1 MKNLGSV
8 KPGGGKPFAGAAGFC
23 AATKRAISAASR
35 VLMLAI
41 LAAVMAGAAQAERW
55 SNPYV
60 SLSFPSDGSCIA
72 GPYANATSTQVQAEW
87 RAFNTDTDP
96 GRALQFV
103 AWSETSADIRATG
116 SVVTNAPT
124 GQLPL
129 QQTVVSATTNDLVSG
144 RDVYYGLY
152 DGWASGSVWSRPNAP
167 YNAPDE
173 TGPADAAIASYTK
186 LDMTTDPDCVAT
198 PPGFSAT
205 FTPDSIATGGVSTLV
220 FTIDNSGAASPASAL
235 DFTLNLPAGVT
246 PVTPYNVSS
255 TCMGGILSTS
265 FFSFSYS
272 GGQVLPRATCTVSVE
287 VTASAAGSFNAVTG
301 NLTSSLGNSGTA
313 SDRLSVT
320 ARTVTL
326 SVSTTSSSEGDGSVV
341 LTATQSSPAA
351 QATTVNL
358 AYSGTATGSGVDY
371 TGPASITIPANATT
385 QTAQISFVD
394 DAIDED
400 DETIRIDISTISGGN
415 GASEN
420 GVQQQTITLTDNDP
434 EPSLRVENSSVL
446 EAGGV
451 LSFPVNLSAASG
463 RTITVDYASGDYA
476 SGGAM
481 ASAGTDYTAASGTLT
496 FNPGETSK
504 NINVTLIDDGVVERS
519 EMLSMTL
526 SSATNATIS
535 RDLAIGT
542 IINDDSATL
551 SVADVQ
557 NQEGTGLTFTLTL
570 SAPVDADVR
579 YHARTTDGTAI
590 AGDDYTALP
599 IGFQGAI
606 SAGVQTVSLPVTIN
620 DDGVPEPDETFTVT
634 LFALNNAGRAVT
646 LGDASATGTILNDD
660 QYPDVTLSA
669 SPTTISEN
677 GGTSTLTAALS
688 ATYSKDV
695 TVDLAYSNANVTG
708 PASIVV
714 PSGSLTATASVTAVD
729 NALDEPDRT
738 VEVSVDSV
746 TNGVEDG
753 VQAVTLTLTD
763 DDAAPSLSIA
773 DVTLTEGTSGTKAMT
788 FTASLSA
795 ASARSVTV
803 DYATSGG
810 TASANVDFDTASGTL
825 TFTPGQTQQTFDV
838 TINGENRVELNETFT
853 VTLSSPTNSTIADAT
868 AIGTILND
876 DTATIS
882 IADGQRFEGDTT
894 DNSLNLL
901 VSMSAPVDVGVS
913 LTVTTADGTAT
924 APADYYAVSAAP
936 YSIADGQMGRF
947 IPVSTKADTVFE
959 PDETF
964 TVTLADLDAS
974 GRAVTF
980 SDDTATVTIRNDDAA
995 PEVTLS
1001 ASPTTIAENAGT
1013 STLTATLSSTS
1024 TEDVTV
1030 SLAYSNANA
1039 TGPASIVVPAG
1050 SLTATG
1056 TVTAVDN
1063 AIDEPD
1069 RTVEISVDSVTN
1081 GTESGTQAVTLT
1093 LTDDEGSPSLSIADV
1108 SLNEGA
1114 SGTSVMT
1121 FTATLSAASART
1133 VTVDYVT
1140 SDGTATAGADYTA
1153 ASGMLTFT
1161 PGQTQQ
1167 TFDVTVSGDNV
1178 VELTETFTVTLSN
1191 AANATIS
1198 DDSAAGTITNDDS
1211 ATLTLAD
1218 SGLYETEA
1226 DQPVS
1231 LRATLSAPVDVS
1243 VRFEASTADGTATAP
1258 SDYDAVVD
1266 RPWSINTGLT
1276 TLDLVFTVK
1285 GDTAFEPNEA
1295 FTVLLANLT
1304 ASGRD
1309 VTFAD
1314 ASATVRILNNDSAPD
1329 VTLSASPTTIS
1340 ENAGTSTLT
1349 ATLSSTSTED
1359 VTVSLAYSN
1368 ANAAGP
1374 ASIVVP
1380 AGSLTATGT
1389 VTAVDNAIDEP
1400 DRTVEVSVDSV
1411 INGTENGTQAVT
1423 LTLTDDE
1430 DAPSLSIAD
1439 ASLAE
1444 GGSGTRVLTFTASLS
1459 AASGQTVSVDYATT
1473 DGTAV
1478 AGSDYTAA
1486 SGTLTFTPGQTQQSF
1501 DVTVSG
1507 DSLVE
1512 LDETFTVTLSSA
1524 SNATIADASATGT
1537 ITNDDAL
1544 PEVSLFTSPKTITE
1558 NGGTSTL
1565 TAALSG
1571 TSSLDVTVALA
1582 YSNATVTGPASIVVP
1597 AGRLTA
1603 QVTVTA
1609 VDNSVDEPD
1618 RTVEVSVDSVTNGA
1632 EDGVQ
1637 AVTLTL
1643 TDDDGAPNLSIADAA
1658 ISEGA
1663 SGTGVMTFTV
1673 TLSVA
1678 SGQTVTVEYATAD
1691 GTAIAGSDYTAAS
1704 GTLTFT
1710 PGQTRQTF
1718 DVMVSGDTVA
1728 ELDEAFTVTLS
1739 SATNASINGASA
1751 TGTVTNDD
1759 AAPEVTLSASPTT
1772 IAENGGVSTLT
1783 ATLSVASSQDVTV
1796 ALAYSNTN
1804 ATSPASIVVPAGSLT
1819 ATASVT
1825 AVDNALD
1832 EADRTVDVSVDSVTN
1847 GTESGVQAVTL
1858 TLTDDDDAPSLS
1870 IADASLTEGASG
1882 TSVMTFTASLS
1893 AVSGR
1898 TVTVDYATSD
1908 GTAIAGSDYT
1918 AASGTLTFTPGQ
1930 TQQTFGVTVSGDNV
1944 TEPTE
1949 AFTVT
1954 LASATS
1960 ATIADGSAT
1969 GTITND
1975 DAMPGVTLAAA
1986 PTTLAENGGTSTL
1999 TATLSAPSSQDVS
2012 VSLGYPNGN
2021 VTGPASIVVPAGS
2034 LTATASV
2041 TAVDNALDEPDRT
2054 VDVSVDSVT
2063 NGTENGT
2070 QAVTL
2075 TLTDDDGAPSLSI
2088 ADASLTEGASGTSAM
2103 TFTVSLSAASGQT
2116 VRVDYA
2122 TADGTAAAGSDY
2134 TAASGTL
2141 TFTPGQTQQ
2150 TFDVTIAGDRI
2161 LELDEA
2167 FTVSLSSATN
2177 AVLGNDT
2184 ATGTITNDDAVPNV
2198 TLSAAPTTIPENGG
2212 VSTLTA
2218 TLSAASSQ
2226 DVTVA
2231 LAYSNANATGPA
2243 SIVVPAGSLTATGT
2257 ATAVD
2262 NAIDEPDRTVEV
2274 SVDSVTNGTENGT
2287 QAVTLTLTDDEEA
2300 PSLSIADVS
2309 MNEGASGTSVM
2320 TFTASLSAASGQPVT
2335 VDYAT
2340 ADGTAVAGSDYTAA
2354 SGTLTFTPGQI
2365 QQSFDVT
2372 VSGDNVVELT
2382 EAFSVTLS
2390 NAVNAT
2396 ILTAGASGTIANDDA
2411 ATVSIADV
2419 TQAEGDTAT
2428 TAFEFTVTLSNP
2440 IDTAI
2445 SVDTA
2450 TLDDSATT
2458 ADGDYTASAGQ
2469 LDFPAGIVSE
2479 TFTVQV
2485 NGDTRFET
2493 SESFLAKLT
2502 NLQANGR
2509 NVTIAD
2515 ASGRGTIEDD
2525 DSAPTISVANA
2536 TIDEADGAAVIA
2548 VTLGAASGQPVTF
2561 FWSTKDGS
2569 AVASDDYTAFS
2580 DKAEVIPAG
2589 QTRLDVA
2596 VPINDDS
2603 LEEIAETFKLS
2614 LSGVS
2619 GAIVATGEAVVTIN
2633 ASDLKSPTVALSS
2646 SVPGRVSGMF
2656 EVAVD
2661 FSESVTGFEISD
2673 VALVNA
2679 VAGNLAGS
2687 GASYTV
2693 EITPSADGP
2702 VSVELPAG
2710 AAQDR
2715 VGNASTGSNVL
2726 SRQADG
2732 KSPTVV
2738 LSTSA
2743 PDIVSGTF
2751 QVVIEFSEDVSGLE
2765 LRDFALLNAAAAD
2778 LSGSGARYTVEV
2790 TPAANGA
2797 VTIALPAASSEDMAG
2812 NANTASNTLTRQADG
2827 TAPELAIVLPDTKV
2841 LGAFTASFTF
2851 SEDVTGFE
2859 PADISVTNGAVS
2871 AFAGSGADYTALITP
2886 ATVGMVE
2893 VHVKDGAGA
2902 DAAGNMSLASTARLE
2917 AEASANEVTLVLDSS
2932 VGDPGTVFATS
2943 TLTNPGSAPLG
2954 FDVTAD
2960 VPWIDFDPVSGD
2972 VPSSGSIDL
2981 TISLNEK
2988 AYALDAGDYVG
2999 TITVTTGGSVLMQ
3012 IPVSLSVEARFGEIT
3027 LVATTPSRSFGQA
3040 SFNYTSE
3047 IEEFDGLTLNASSG
3061 RASASAAGIMR
3072 GQYAITQSLPAGWKL
3087 NSISCVGDADAGSTF
3102 DVQTGRAVIDLDPD
3116 ENLVC
3121 TFENVRDE
3129 QMVRMATQR
3138 AIRNFMLR
3146 RADVIISSAP
3156 DLSRRFN
3163 ERQSQERGGM
3173 SANITGSGVYQMN
3186 FNVSLAGAR
3195 NAATAAEAAS
3205 GARYDH
3211 ADTPFLDGLD
3221 IWLAAEMSGIRDD
3234 RAGERTSTD
3243 FAMGQIGVDYAL
3255 NENLIIGALGQYD
3268 WMDDKA
3274 REIFVEAGAVRGAE
3288 VQGNG
3293 WMAGPYMAWRIRDT
3307 LTFDALALYG
3317 QSDNSVN
3324 PLGLYS
3330 DDFETDR
3337 YMLRANLTGEFSAGP
3352 WTLRPQAGITHFG
3365 ESQKGYTDRLG
3376 ISIPGQD
3383 ISLGRLRAGP
3393 ELAWRGETDGGGWLQ
3408 VSGAIDAIW
3417 DYDSA
3422 DLLMESGQLT
3432 GGSGDLRADARVAFA
3447 AQTRWGPQLRFEF
3460 GLAGLGV
3467 GDFRAQSA
3475 RFELRVPFG
3484 VASGPGGAIPMGAG
3498 GFGLSAQCDIPGGG
3512 LHTAFANQSGCNNG
3526 LANPAVH

>member
-1 MKNLGSV
+1 MNNLGSV
-8 KPGGGKPFAGAAGFC
+8 KPGGVKPFAGAAGFC
-23 AATKRAISAASR
+23 AATRRAISAASR
-35 VLMLAI
+35 VLMLAV

-60 SLSFPSDGSCIA
+60 SLSFPSDGSCMA

-116 SVVTNAPT
+116 SYVANTSP

-129 QQTVVSATTNDLVSG
+129 QQAVVSATTNDLVSG

-152 DGWASGSVWSRPNAP
+152 DSWASGSVWSRPNAP

-173 TGPADAAIASYTK
+173 TGPADAAIAAYTK

-220 FTIDNSGAASPASAL
+220 YTIDNSGSASPASAL

-255 TCMGGILSTS
+255 TCMGGVLTTTFTS
-265 FFSFSYS
+265 FRYS
-272 GGQVLPRATCTVSVE
+272 GGQVLPRATCTVSVD
-287 VTASAAGSFNAVTG
+287 VTASTAGSFNAVTG

-326 SVSTTSSSEGDGSVV
+326 SVSTTSASEGDGSVV

-385 QTAQISFVD
+385 QTAQINFVD

-400 DETIRIDISTISGGN
+400 DETIRVDISTVSGGN

-420 GVQQQTITLTDNDP
+420 GVQQLTVTLTDNDP
-434 EPSLRVENSSVL
+434 TPSLRVENAQVL
-446 EAGGV
+446 EDAGV
-451 LSFPVNLSAASG
+451 LAFPVNLSAASA
-463 RTITVDYASGDYA
+463 RTITVDYASG
-476 SGGAM
+476 GAM
-481 ASAGTDYTAASGTLT
+481 ASSGTDFTATSGTLT
-496 FNPGETSK
+496 FSPGETSK
-504 NINVTLIDDGVVERS
+504 NINVTLIDDGVVERN

-535 RDLAIGT
+535 RALGTGT
-542 IINDDSATL
+542 INNDDSATL
-551 SVADVQ
+551 SIADVQ
-557 NQEGTGLTFTLTL
+557 NQEGAGLTFTLTL
-570 SAPVDADVR
+570 SAPVDTDIR
-579 YHARTTDGTAI
+579 YYARTTDGTAQ
-590 AGDDYTALP
+590 AGDDYTALAS
-599 IGFQGAI
+599 GSSRTI
-606 SAGVQTVSLPVTIN
+606 SAGVQTVSLPVTIT
-620 DDGVPEPDETFTVT
+620 DDGLPEPDETFTVT
-634 LFALNNAGRAVT
+634 LFDLDAGGARDVT

-677 GGTSTLTAALS
+677 GGTSTLTAELS
-688 ATYSKDV
+688 AIYSQDV
-695 TVDLAYSNANVTG
+695 TVELDYSNANVTG

-714 PSGSLTATASVTAVD
+714 PSGNLTATATVTAVD

-763 DDAAPSLSIA
+763 DEAAPTLSIA
-773 DVTLTEGTSGTKAMT
+773 DVSLTEGASGTKAMT

-795 ASARSVTV
+795 ASARTVTV

-810 TASANVDFDTASGTL
+810 TATANADFDMASGTL
-825 TFTPGQTQQTFDV
+825 TFAPGQTQRTFDV
-838 TINGENRVELNETFT
+838 TISSENRVELDETFA
-853 VTLSSPTNSTIADAT
+853 VALSSPTNATISDGTAT
-868 AIGTILND
+868 GTILND
-876 DTATIS
+876 DSATIS
-882 IADGQRFEGDTT
+882 IADGQRFEGDSS
-894 DNSLNLL
+894 DNSLNLIL
-901 VSMSAPVDVGVS
+901 SMSAPVDVRVS

-924 APADYYAVSAAP
+924 AATDYYAVSAAP
-936 YSIADGQMGRF
+936 YSIADGATGRF
-947 IPVSTKADTVFE
+947 IPLTTKADTVFE

-980 SDDTATVTIRNDDAA
+980 SDATATVTIRNDDAA
-995 PEVTLS
+995 PDVTLS

-1063 AIDEPD
+1063 VVDEPD
-1069 RTVEISVDSVTN
+1069 RTVEVSVDSVTN

-1093 LTDDEGSPSLSIADV
+1093 LTDDDAAPTVSIADYTGAENAGPARFTI
-1108 SLNEGA
+1108 SL
-1114 SGTSVMT
+1114 SGP
-1121 FTATLSAASART
+1121 SARS
-1133 VTVDYVT
+1133 VSVNINA
-1140 SDGTATAGADYTA
+1140 SDGTAVGGSDFNPL
-1153 ASGMLTFT
+1153 SGGFVSFT
-1161 PGQTQQ
+1161 PGDTEE
-1167 TFDVTVSGDNV
+1167 TLEIPVVDDTT
-1178 VELTETFTVTLSN
+1178 VELDETFTVALSSPTN
-1191 AANATIS
+1191 AVLGDDQAT
-1198 DDSAAGTITNDDS
+1198 GTITNDDS

-1218 SGLYETEA
+1218 GGLYETET
-1226 DQPVS
+1226 DQLVS

-1243 VRFEASTADGTATAP
+1243 VGFQASTADGTATAP
-1258 SDYDAVVD
+1258 ADYDAVVD

-1276 TLDLVFTVK
+1276 TVDLVFNVK
-1285 GDTAFEPNEA
+1285 GDTAFEPDKA

-1314 ASATVRILNNDSAPD
+1314 ASATVRILNNDSAPN

-1368 ANAAGP
+1368 ANATGP
-1374 ASIVVP
+1374 VSIVVP

-1389 VTAVDNAIDEP
+1389 LTAVDNAIDEP

-1411 INGTENGTQAVT
+1411 TNGTENGTQAVT
-1423 LTLTDDE
+1423 LTLTDD
-1430 DAPSLSIAD
+1430 DAAPSLSIAD

-1444 GGSGTRVLTFTASLS
+1444 GGSGTRVMTFTASLS
-1459 AASGQTVSVDYATT
+1459 AASGQTVTVDYATA

-1486 SGTLTFTPGQTQQSF
+1486 SGTLTFTPGQTQQTI

-1507 DSLVE
+1507 DTLVE
-1512 LDETFTVTLSSA
+1512 LDEAFTVTLSSA
-1524 SNATIADASATGT
+1524 SNATIADASAMGT
-1537 ITNDDAL
+1537 ITNDDAM
-1544 PEVSLFTSPKTITE
+1544 PEVSLFASPKTIVE
-1558 NGGTSTL
+1558 NGGVSTL

-1571 TSSLDVTVALA
+1571 TSSLVVTVALA
-1582 YSNATVTGPASIVVP
+1582 YSNANVTGPASIVVP

-1609 VDNSVDEPD
+1609 VDNAVDEPD
-1618 RTVEVSVDSVTNGA
+1618 RTVEVSVDSVTNGT

-1643 TDDDGAPNLSIADAA
+1643 TDD
-1658 ISEGA
+1658 EG
-1663 SGTGVMTFTV
+1663 
-1673 TLSVA
+1673 
-1678 SGQTVTVEYATAD
+1678 
-1691 GTAIAGSDYTAAS
+1691 
-1704 GTLTFT
+1704 
-1710 PGQTRQTF
+1710 
-1718 DVMVSGDTVA
+1718 
-1728 ELDEAFTVTLS
+1728 
-1739 SATNASINGASA
+1739 
-1751 TGTVTNDD
+1751 
-1759 AAPEVTLSASPTT
+1759 
-1772 IAENGGVSTLT
+1772 
-1783 ATLSVASSQDVTV
+1783 
-1796 ALAYSNTN
+1796 
-1804 ATSPASIVVPAGSLT
+1804 
-1819 ATASVT
+1819 
-1825 AVDNALD
+1825 
-1832 EADRTVDVSVDSVTN
+1832 
-1847 GTESGVQAVTL
+1847 
-1858 TLTDDDDAPSLS
+1858 APSLS
-1870 IADASLTEGASG
+1870 IADASISEGASG

-1893 AVSGR
+1893 AASGQ

-1908 GTAIAGSDYT
+1908 LTATAGSDYT

-1930 TQQTFGVTVSGDNV
+1930 TQQTFGVTVSGDTV
-1944 TEPTE
+1944 MELTE
-1949 AFTVT
+1949 AFSVT
-1954 LASATS
+1954 LSSATS
-1960 ATIADGSAT
+1960 ATIANGSAT

-1975 DAMPGVTLAAA
+1975 DALPDVTLAAA
-1986 PTTLAENGGTSTL
+1986 PATIAENGGTSTL
-1999 TATLSAPSSQDVS
+1999 TATLSALSSQDVS
-2012 VSLGYPNGN
+2012 VSLGYSNGN

-2063 NGTENGT
+2063 NGTESGT

-2075 TLTDDDGAPSLSI
+2075 TLTDDDGASSLSI
-2088 ADASLTEGASGTSAM
+2088 ADASLTEGASGTSVM
-2103 TFTVSLSAASGQT
+2103 TFIVSLSAASGQAVT
-2116 VRVDYA
+2116 VDYA
-2122 TADGTAAAGSDY
+2122 TADGTATAGSDY
-2134 TAASGTL
+2134 TARSGTL
-2141 TFTPGQTQQ
+2141 TFTPGQTRQ
-2150 TFDVTIAGDRI
+2150 TFDVTISGDTI
-2161 LELDEA
+2161 MELDEA
-2167 FTVSLSSATN
+2167 FTVTLSSATN
-2177 AVLGNDT
+2177 ASIADAT
-2184 ATGTITNDDAVPNV
+2184 ATGTITNDDAVPTV
-2198 TLSAAPTTIPENGG
+2198 LLSAAPTTIAENGG
-2212 VSTLTA
+2212 TSTLTA

-2226 DVTVA
+2226 DVTVS
-2231 LAYSNANATGPA
+2231 LTYSNANATGPA

-2257 ATAVD
+2257 VTAVD
-2262 NAIDEPDRTVEV
+2262 NAIDEADRTVDV

-2287 QAVTLTLTDDEEA
+2287 QSVTLTVMDDDA
-2300 PSLSIADVS
+2300 ASSLSIADTS
-2309 MNEGASGTSVM
+2309 ISEGASGTSVM
-2320 TFTASLSAASGQPVT
+2320 TFTATLSAASGQTVT
-2335 VDYAT
+2335 ADYAT
-2340 ADGTAVAGSDYTAA
+2340 SDGTAIAGSDYSAA
-2354 SGTLTFTPGQI
+2354 SGTLTFTPGQT
-2365 QQSFDVT
+2365 QQSVDVT
-2372 VSGDNVVELT
+2372 IAGDTLVELD
-2382 EAFSVTLS
+2382 EAFTVTLS
-2390 NAVNAT
+2390 NPVNAT
-2396 ILTAGASGTIANDDA
+2396 IATAGASGSIANDDA

-2419 TQAEGDTAT
+2419 TLAEGDAGT
-2428 TAFEFTVTLSNP
+2428 TAFDFTVSLSNP
-2440 IDTAI
+2440 
-2445 SVDTA
+2445 VDTSISMDAA

-2458 ADGDYTASAGQ
+2458 ADGDYAASAGQ
-2469 LDFPAGIVSE
+2469 LDFAAGIVSK

-2493 SESFLAKLT
+2493 SESFLAELT

-2525 DSAPTISVANA
+2525 DSAPVLSVANV
-2536 TIDEADGAAVIA
+2536 TIDESDGAAVLA
-2548 VTLGAASGQPVTF
+2548 MTLDAPSGQPVSV
-2561 FWSTKDGS
+2561 FWSTVDSS
-2569 AVASDDYTAFS
+2569 AVASGDYTAVS

-2589 QTRLDVA
+2589 QTRLDLV

-2603 LEEIAETFKLS
+2603 LEEAAETFTIRF
-2614 LSGVS
+2614 SGVS
-2619 GAIVATGEAVVTIN
+2619 GATAANSEAVVTIN
-2633 ASDLKSPTVALSS
+2633 ASDLDSPTVALSS
-2646 SVPGRVSGMF
+2646 NVPDRVSGMF
-2656 EVAVD
+2656 KVAVD
-2661 FSESVTGFEISD
+2661 FSESVTGFDIAD
-2673 VALVNA
+2673 FALVNG

-2732 KSPTVV
+2732 KSPTAV

-2765 LRDFALLNAAAAD
+2765 LGDFALLNAAAD
-2778 LSGSGARYTVEV
+2778 NLSGSGARYTVEV

-2827 TAPELAIVLPDTKV
+2827 TAPELAIVLPDAETS
-2841 LGAFTASFTF
+2841 GAFTANFTF

-2859 PADISVTNGAVS
+2859 LADISVINGAAS
-2871 AFAGSGADYTALITP
+2871 AFAGSGADYTVLVTP
-2886 ATVGMVE
+2886 ATVGAVE
-2893 VHVKDGAGA
+2893 VRVDDGAGT
-2902 DAAGNMSLASTARLE
+2902 DAAGNMSLAAMASTKAV
-2917 AEASANEVTLVLDSS
+2917 ASANEVSLVLNSS
-2932 VGDPGTVFATS
+2932 VSDPGTVFGTS
-2943 TLTNPGSAPLG
+2943 TLANPGSVPLD
-2954 FDVTAD
+2954 FVATAD
-2960 VPWIDFDPVSGD
+2960 VPWFDVDLVSGS
-2972 VPSSGSIDL
+2972 VPSSGSADL
-2981 TISLNEK
+2981 KITLNEE
-2988 AYALDAGDYVG
+2988 AYGLDAGEYAG
-2999 TITVTTGGSVLMQ
+2999 KITVTTGGLFLME
-3012 IPVSLSVEARFGEIT
+3012 IPVWLSVEARFGDIT
-3027 LVATTPSRSFGQA
+3027 LIATTPSGSSGGASFG
-3040 SFNYTSE
+3040 YTSD
-3047 IEEFDGLTLNASSG
+3047 IAEFEGLTLNVSAG
-3061 RASASAAGIMR
+3061 RASASASGLMR
-3072 GQYAITQSLPAGWKL
+3072 GQYAITQSLPAGWRL
-3087 NSISCVGDADAGSTF
+3087 NSIACVGDADSGSSF
-3102 DVQTGRAVIDLDPD
+3102 DVGTGRAVIDLDPN
-3116 ENLVC
+3116 ESLVC

-3129 QMVRMATQR
+3129 QVVRMATQR

-3156 DLSRRFN
+3156 DLSRRFD

-3173 SANITGSGVYQMN
+3173 SANMSGSGVYQMN

-3195 NAATAAEAAS
+3195 NAAAAAEAAS
-3205 GARYDH
+3205 RARYDH
-3211 ADTPFLDGLD
+3211 ADAPFLDGLD

-3274 REIFVEAGAVRGAE
+3274 REVFVEAGAVRGAE

-3293 WMAGPYMAWRIRDT
+3293 WMAGPYMAWRVRDT
-3307 LTFDALALYG
+3307 LTFDALAMYG

-3324 PLGLYS
+3324 PLGFYS

-3365 ESQKGYTDRLG
+3365 EDQKGYTDSLG
-3376 ISIPGQD
+3376 IRIPGQD

-3460 GLAGLGV
+3460 GLAGLGA

-3484 VASGPGGAIPMGAG
+3484 VTTGPGGAIPMGAG

-3512 LHTAFANQSGCNNG
+3512 LHTAFADQSGCNNG
-3526 LANPAVH
+3526 LSNPAVH